1 MKTQRKTEKRK
12 RAAGTRRA
20 SAPRSRA
27 RRASK
32 PWTRRPRD
40 RRRWAIH
47 PGADRPPIIAV
58 TPGEPGGIGPEIT
71 ARLFAGFTPKGS
83 IALIIG
89 ARRVLDPWLARY
101 GATPVFIET
110 ARTAKTAPDERRRGD
125 LVSRVREALTSLRR
139 GARVPR
145 VLVLDTGCTETFR
158 RGRDSLGGGRHS
170 GFALEV
176 ACALATEGIVEGIV
190 TGPVSKN
197 SLQLGGYPFT
207 GHTELL
213 SWHFSA
219 PDCQMMM
226 VYRAFR
232 VVPLTRHLPVRDV
245 SRTLSA
251 RRIVAA
257 LRVVNESLVHEFG
270 VPSPRLAVSGLNPHA
285 GEEGVL
291 GGEEVAIIEPALREA
306 RRSGLHVT
314 GPVPGDALFQDAE
327 SGTFDAFITMYHDQG
342 LIPFKMIS
350 KRRGVN
356 VTVGLPVVRTS
367 VDHGVA
373 YDIAGKGIASTE
385 SLKAAYRLA
394 ETLVKR
400 RRKRV
405 G

>member
-1 MKTQRKTEKRK
+1 MKT
-12 RAAGTRRA
+12 
-20 SAPRSRA
+20 
-27 RRASK
+27 
-32 PWTRRPRD
+32 
-40 RRRWAIH
+40 RRRIENPEPLTGNA
-47 PGADRPPIIAV
+47 RPPIIAV

-71 ARLFAGFTPKGS
+71 AHLFAGFTPKGS

-101 GATPVFIET
+101 RAKPVFIET
-110 ARTAKTAPDERRRGD
+110 AKTASDRRRRDD
-125 LVSRVREALTSLRR
+125 LVSKVRDVLANLPR

-145 VLVLDTGCTETFR
+145 VMVLDTGCTETFR

-213 SWHFSA
+213 SRHFSA

-245 SRTLSA
+245 SHTLSA
-251 RRIVAA
+251 RKIVAA
-257 LRVVNESLVHEFG
+257 LRVVNESLVHEFD

-291 GGEEVAIIEPALREA
+291 GPEEAAIIEPALREA

-400 RRKRV
+400 RRKRM